1 MKRTILFILALAA
14 AMVVAPIEAN
24 ARKKKSQP
32 EVKNVIMLIGDGMGT
47 AHISAL
53 MLEEKYQPINMDR
66 AQAAA
71 LIKTYSANNRV
82 TDSAAAG
89 TALATGSKTGNH
101 YLGVTIEGD
110 TLISLIT
117 RAERCGMQTA
127 EVVTCYLTH
136 ATPAAFYAHTDD
148 RSRYEDI
155 AVQFLTS
162 GIDVAF
168 AGGRK
173 DFAAR
178 KDGRNLVPELEAAGY
193 QVVNTMDE
201 VKDMHEGRV
210 VGLFADGHMPMATEA
225 ERGDYL
231 PQATAKALEILTAN
245 CAKEKCG
252 FFMMVEGSLI
262 DFAGH
267 NNDAKQ
273 IYAEMKDFD
282 EVVGIAFDY
291 ADKHEGTL
299 VVVCADHETGGL
311 SLPSSKTDFTLS
323 ESGVEYR
330 YGTTSHSA
338 TMIPALFYGACAKEF
353 AGIMDNTELSRRI
366 GSLLGL

>member
-1 MKRTILFILALAA
+1 MKRTFSLILVL
-14 AMVVAPIEAN
+14 VVALIAAPIDAN
-24 ARKKKSQP
+24 ARKKRTQP
-32 EVKNVIMLIGDGMGT
+32 EVRNVIMLIGDGMGV

-53 MLEEKYQPINMDR
+53 MLEERYQPINMDR
-66 AQAAA
+66 AQSAA
-71 LIKTYSANNRV
+71 LIKTHSANNRV

-101 YLGVTIEGD
+101 YVGVTIEGD
-110 TLISLIT
+110 TLTSILT
-117 RAERCGMQTA
+117 RAERRGMQTA

-168 AGGRK
+168 GGGRK

-178 KDGRNLVPELEAAGY
+178 SDGRNLVAELETAGY
-193 QVVNTMDE
+193 KVVNEMSE
-201 VKDMHEGRV
+201 VENIHSGRV
-210 VGLFADGHMPMATEA
+210 VGLFADGHFPMATEP

-231 PQATAKALEILTAN
+231 PKATAKALEILTAN
-245 CAKEKCG
+245 CSKERCG

-273 IYAEMKDFD
+273 IYTEMKDFD

-291 ADKHEGTL
+291 ADQHEGTL

-330 YGTTSHSA
+330 YGTTSHSG
-338 TMIPALFYGACAKEF
+338 TMIPALFYGAGAKEF

-366 GSLLGL
+366 AELLGL

>member
-1 MKRTILFILALAA
+1 MKRTIYLILVL
-14 AMVVAPIEAN
+14 VVALIAAPIDAN
-24 ARKKKSQP
+24 ARKKRSQP
-32 EVKNVIMLIGDGMGT
+32 EVRNVIMLIGDGMGV

-66 AQAAA
+66 AQSAA

-101 YLGVTIEGD
+101 YVGVTIEGD

-117 RAERCGMQTA
+117 RAERRGMQTA

-178 KDGRNLVPELEAAGY
+178 KDGRNLIPELETAGY
-193 QVVNTMDE
+193 KVVNELDE
-201 VKDMHEGRV
+201 VEDIHEGRV
-210 VGLFADGHMPMATEA
+210 VGLFADGHLPMATEPD
-225 ERGDYL
+225 RGDYL
-231 PQATAKALEILTAN
+231 PKATAKALEILTAN
-245 CAKEKCG
+245 CSKERCG

-291 ADKHEGTL
+291 ADQHEGTL

-330 YGTTSHSA
+330 YGTTSHSG
-338 TMIPALFYGACAKEF
+338 TMIPALFYGTGAKEF
-353 AGIMDNTELSRRI
+353 SGIMDNTELSRRI
-366 GSLLGL
+366 AELLGL

>member
-1 MKRTILFILALAA
+1 MKRTISLIMVL
-14 AMVVAPIEAN
+14 VVALIATPIDAN
-24 ARKKKSQP
+24 ARKKRSTPK
-32 EVKNVIMLIGDGMGT
+32 VKNVIMLIGDGMGV

-53 MLEEKYQPINMDR
+53 MLEERYQPINMDR
-66 AQAAA
+66 AEAAT
-71 LIKTYSANNRV
+71 LVKTYSANNRV

-89 TALATGSKTGNH
+89 TALATGYKTGNH
-101 YLGVTIEGD
+101 YIGVTIEGD
-110 TLISLIT
+110 TLTSILT
-117 RAERCGMQTA
+117 RAERRGMQTA

-136 ATPAAFYAHTDD
+136 ATPAAFYAHTED

-178 KDGRNLVPELEAAGY
+178 KDGRNLIPELEAAGY
-193 QVVNTMDE
+193 KVVNEMSE
-201 VKDMHEGRV
+201 VENIREGRV
-210 VGLFADGHMPMATEA
+210 VGLFANGHLPLAVKN
-225 ERGDYL
+225 RGDYL

-245 CAKEKCG
+245 CAKERCG
-252 FFMMVEGSLI
+252 FFMMVEGSQI

-267 NNDAKQ
+267 NTDAKQ
-273 IYAEMKDFD
+273 IYTEMKDFD
-282 EVVGIAFDY
+282 KAVGVAFDY
-291 ADKHEGTL
+291 ADKHKGTL

-311 SLPSSKTDFTLS
+311 SLPSSNTDFTLS

-366 GSLLGL
+366 AELLGL

>member
-1 MKRTILFILALAA
+1 MKRTLLLTLTL
-14 AMVVAPIEAN
+14 VVAIIAAPIEAN
-24 ARKKKSQP
+24 ARKKNSQP
-32 EVKNVIMLIGDGMGT
+32 KIKNVIMLIGDGMGV

-53 MLEEKYQPINMDR
+53 MLEERYQPINMDR
-66 AQAAA
+66 AEAAA
-71 LIKTYSANNRV
+71 LIKTHSANNRV

-89 TALATGSKTGNH
+89 TALATGTKTGNH
-101 YLGVTIEGD
+101 YIGMTMEGD
-110 TLISLIT
+110 TLLSLIT
-117 RAERCGMQTA
+117 RAERRGMQTA

-136 ATPAAFYAHTDD
+136 ATPAAFYAHTPD

-168 AGGRK
+168 AGGRR

-178 KDGRNLVPELEAAGY
+178 KDGRNLIPELEKAGY
-193 QVVNTMDE
+193 TVVNSLDE
-201 VKDMHEGRV
+201 AKDIERGRV
-210 VGLFADGHMPMATEA
+210 VGLCADGHLPLAIKN
-225 ERGDYL
+225 RGDFL
-231 PQATAKALEILTAN
+231 PDATTKALEILTAN
-245 CAKEKCG
+245 CKKDKCG
-252 FFMMVEGSLI
+252 FFMMVEGSQI

-267 NNDAKQ
+267 NTDAQQ
-273 IYAEMKDFD
+273 IYTEMKDFD
-282 EVVGIAFDY
+282 KTVGIAFDY
-291 ADKHEGTL
+291 ADQHEGTL

-311 SLPSSKTDFTLS
+311 SLPSSKTDFTLA

-338 TMIPALFYGACAKEF
+338 TMIPALFYGTGAKEF

-366 GSLLGL
+366 AELLGL